1 MERFQTVNGSKDTM
15 HPFGASDLLKPP
27 PEVVEAVERARVGG
41 RSGSGGVVAAGAAR
55 AASAG
60 AEAVNYGPCLYFG
73 PRGER
78 CERRATATG
87 FCARHS
93 AAQAARKAQFW
104 DAEAKPDVVEESDDE
119 PGAETSQ
126 DANAASIKKRSKI
139 LIALLGLTGV
149 LWPILNELLR
159 ALISFLHSK

>member
-1 MERFQTVNGSKDTM
+1 MERFQTVNGSQDTM
-15 HPFGASDLLKPP
+15 HPFGASELLRPP
-27 PEVVEAVERARVGG
+27 PEVAEALERARLGG
-41 RSGSGGVVAAGAAR
+41 RGGPGGVVAARDAR
-55 AASAG
+55 A

-93 AAQAARKAQFW
+93 AAQAARNAQFW
-104 DAEAKPDVVEESDDE
+104 DAAAKPDVVEESDDE
-119 PGAETSQ
+119 SRAETGTPQ
-126 DANAASIKKRSKI
+126 DANAESIRKRSRI
-139 LIALLGLTGV
+139 LM
-149 LWPILNELLR
+149 LR